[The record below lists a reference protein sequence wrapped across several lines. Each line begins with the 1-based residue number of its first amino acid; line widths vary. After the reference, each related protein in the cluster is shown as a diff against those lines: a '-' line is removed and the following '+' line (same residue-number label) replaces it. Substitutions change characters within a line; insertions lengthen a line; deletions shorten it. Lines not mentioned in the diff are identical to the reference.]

1 MYTHAYK
8 YGYKNRCRREGHI
21 LLFRRMYFTLFR
33 AVTEALRLIQTGD
46 IRWAEQTLT
55 AAQQATEDMYLSA
68 KGIKMN

>member
-33 AVTEALRLIQTGD
+33 AGTEALD
-46 IRWAEQTLT
+46 IRRAEQVFA
-55 AAQQATEDMYLSA
+55 AAQQTMEDMYLSA
-68 KGIKMN
+68 KNIKM